1 MSRDCSLSITGT
13 ADEGVMRGS
22 VGVFGPGPQPG
33 YDLDAGKL
41 YSVAMMTLVE
51 VVARSKVVG

>member
-1 MSRDCSLSITGT
+1 
-13 ADEGVMRGS
+13 MRGS

-41 YSVAMMTLVE
+41 NSVAMMTLVE
-51 VVARSKVVG
+51 VVARSKVVE